1 MDKFDIYINQIKI
14 YDKNKADEFIID
26 NEIDILEKEETTPKK
41 PNMYCVVMLNDD
53 YTPMDFV
60 IWIIQKVFI
69 YSFSEATRLMLEV
82 HNNGSSRIGVF
93 THDIART
100 KMERVHK
107 IAAENQHPLQC
118 KLEVLEQN

>member
-14 YDKNKADEFIID
+14 YDKNKADEYIID
-26 NEIDILEKEETTPKK
+26 DEIDILEKEETTPKK

-69 YSFSEATRLMLEV
+69 YSFSEATRIMLEV
-82 HNNGSSRIGVF
+82 HNKGSSRIGVF

-100 KMERVHK
+100 KMERVHQ